1 MLELETDRLIIQ
13 KIDPDDATFIH
24 GLMNTKGWLQF
35 IGDRG
40 IKSCQD
46 AEDYI
51 RDKFM
56 WAYKEWGYGP
66 LKVSLK
72 ETMLPIGICTLVK
85 RDYLEFLDI
94 GFAILPKY
102 EGEGYMFESTK
113 KVLTY
118 AFEEL
123 NQDKVFAFTE
133 VENERSISL
142 LKRLGLKEKG
152 FIIPDG
158 EDEEL
163 YLFST

>member
-1 MLELETDRLIIQ
+1 MKVRDTCL
-13 KIDPDDATFIH
+13 
-24 GLMNTKGWLQF
+24 NLQ
-35 IGDRG
+35 
-40 IKSCQD
+40 
-46 AEDYI
+46 
-51 RDKFM
+51 
-56 WAYKEWGYGP
+56 
-66 LKVSLK
+66 
-72 ETMLPIGICTLVK
+72 
-85 RDYLEFLDI
+85 
-94 GFAILPKY
+94 
-102 EGEGYMFESTK
+102 K